1 MNVSLKRDGGFAP
14 AKINLT
20 LHVTG
25 QRDDG
30 YHLLDSL
37 VAFAEV
43 GDRIA
48 ATAALELSLTVT
60 GPFAQGV
67 PADESN
73 LVLRAARTLQQAH
86 GIKRGAALRLTKMLP
101 HGAGIGGGSADAAA
115 AIKLLADLW
124 KVPPLMPDDPEVLAL
139 GADVPV
145 CLRGPA
151 PAHMGGVGEALKD
164 VPALP
169 ACGLVLVNPG
179 VAVPTASVFR
189 SMDHKHNTPMTPMP
203 HSWDFE
209 AFIDWLKL
217 QRNDLQ
223 APAEA
228 LVPEIGTALAKL
240 RAMPAV
246 QHAVMSGSG
255 GTCVALVRDM
265 GAARQVARVIQ
276 VANMGWWVAP
286 APLLLG

>member
-25 QRDDG
+25 RRDDG

-73 LVLRAARTLQQAH
+73 LVLRAARALQQAR

-115 AIKLLADLW
+115 VIRLLADLW
-124 KVPPLMPDDPEVLAL
+124 KVAPLMPDDPAVLAL

-145 CLRGPA
+145 CLRGSA
-151 PAHMGGVGEALKD
+151 PAHMRGVGEILED

-179 VAVPTASVFR
+179 VAVPTGAVFG
-189 SMDHKHNTPMTPMP
+189 SLEHKDNAPMTPMP
-203 HSWDFE
+203 ESWGFD
-209 AFIDWLKL
+209 AFIDWLKR

-223 APAEA
+223 SPAEA
-228 LVPEIGTALAKL
+228 LVPEIGTALARL

-265 GAARQVARVIQ
+265 GAARQVARVVQ

-286 APLLLG
+286 APLLRA